1 MVAMIQLGDVEFPN
15 QIFWPNRF
23 EWTGI
28 SEAAERTLSG
38 GVVVYGNSISGRPID
53 LEGRENMCW
62 ITYASVKALQ
72 AMASV
77 QDAQYDLIY
86 EDEQLSVRFRH
97 EESPTIEFTPIL
109 EKPAYN
115 DSDYFNCK
123 IRLMEV

>member
-1 MVAMIQLGDVEFPN
+1 VAMIQLGDVEFPN

-38 GVVVYGNSISGRPID
+38 GVVVYGNAINGRPID
-53 LEGRENMCW
+53 LEGRDNMCW
-62 ITYASVKALQ
+62 ITYEAVKALQ

-77 QDAQYDLIY
+77 QDAVYVLVY
-86 EDEQLSVRFRH
+86 EDEQFNVRFRH
-97 EESPTIEFTPIL
+97 EESPAIEFTPIIDRS
-109 EKPAYN
+109 AYS

-123 IRLMEV
+123 IKLMEV